1 MCVLKGGARHAR
13 RVRAVLSGRDEAL
26 DALAQEGPLGEGQLQ
41 CQDNRKAV
49 VNPLQP
55 RLVGGHQ
62 IVDSIHVGAHDAEH
76 VDGCRPG
83 GGRAA
88 NRITV
93 QVQMLVGSG
102 SAEVQVRPP
111 CHSRRVAHVV
121 ARVVACVVAVR
132 VDDHPAAGL
141 GCAVVGHDVCV

>member
-1 MCVLKGGARHAR
+1 
-13 RVRAVLSGRDEAL
+13 VLSGRNEAL
-26 DALAQEGPLGEGQLQ
+26 DAIAQEGPLGEGQLQ
-41 CQDNRKAV
+41 CQDIRKAV

-102 SAEVQVRPP
+102 PAEVQDRPP
-111 CHSRRVAHVV
+111 CHSRRVARVVACVVACIV